1 MTTPSTVDL
10 LDLAEA
16 VADGRLRPEDAELQ
30 LRTLH
35 GLGHG
40 ARAVREIRELRR
52 LITAAEAV
60 RGYMAATRQA
70 STAGVT
76 ASNLG
81 LGSVQVVAPTRSTGV
96 RVVRP
101 HTILRR
107 TARAPR
113 RTWLLA
119 AATLLVGA
127 GVVGA
132 TLTGGTPP
140 SPSPRSSLSSTIAAT
155 SASPAAAS
163 EGATHAG
170 FVLPPGISA
179 DVSRFRLV
187 SDSVGWLATATA
199 LYRTT
204 DMGITWTQLHPPG
217 GSGETGAS
225 SGEGG
230 TSFIDAD
237 TAYVFRGGSPLTV
250 SATHDG
256 GATWTGT
263 VIAAPVGSIG
273 PLMTFRS
280 PMTAYA
286 TFQES
291 PEGWDRLLI
300 YATTDGGVT
309 WTGPSRGTPPSLA
322 PGANKIQGE
331 GGNALWLSDG
341 KADNAPFDD
350 KLAISI
356 DGGAT
361 WTDGSFPVDDVA
373 VGGDLKWPLAVLGA
387 DDGHLVMA
395 IAVGDDKTD
404 PQVVYDSADNGRSW
418 RFIRSWPQPALS
430 DIEVQFL
437 SPTTWVLVDPDGS
450 EIWSTTDAGA
460 HWRRTAGN
468 VRLWLP
474 TTTFGSPDHGWAIH
488 VCMLHGQKPIP
499 GPDPVCDGTGASSVL
514 MATTDGGRTW
524 VAFGD
529 RP

>member
-16 VADGRLRPEDAELQ
+16 VAEGRLRREDAELQ

-35 GLGHG
+35 GLDHG
-40 ARAVREIRELRR
+40 AAADREIRELRR

-60 RGYMAATRQA
+60 RGYMAAIRHA
-70 STAGVT
+70 STADVT

-81 LGSVQVVAPTRSTGV
+81 LGSVPVVAPNRSTGV

-101 HTILRR
+101 HTIRR
-107 TARAPR
+107 GTARAPR
-113 RTWLLA
+113 RTWLLV

-132 TLTGGTPP
+132 TLTGATPP
-140 SPSPRSSLSSTIAAT
+140 TPSPRSSLPSTIAQT

-163 EGATHAG
+163 EAATRAG
-170 FVLPPGISA
+170 FVLPPGISVDA
-179 DVSRFRLV
+179 SRIRLV

-204 DMGITWTQLHPPG
+204 DMGITWTQLHPPA
-217 GSGETGAS
+217 GSETGS
-225 SGEGG
+225 SGSGG
-230 TSFIDAD
+230 TSFVDAD
-237 TAYVFRGGSPLTV
+237 TAYVLRRGSPLTV

-256 GATWTGT
+256 GATWTGA
-263 VIAAPVGSIG
+263 VIAVPVGSIG

-280 PMTAYA
+280 PMMAYA

-291 PEGWDRLLI
+291 PESAWDRLLI

-309 WTGPSRGTPPSLA
+309 WTGPTRGTAPSLA
-322 PGANKIQGE
+322 PGANKIE
-331 GGNALWLSDG
+331 GAWGDALWLSDG
-341 KADNAPFDD
+341 KADNAPFDEQ
-350 KLAISI
+350 LAITF
-356 DGGAT
+356 DGGVT
-361 WTDGSFPVDDVA
+361 WTQGSFPIDKVA
-373 VGGDLKWPLAVLGA
+373 VRGDLKWPLAVLGV
-387 DDGHLVMA
+387 DGGHIVLA
-395 IAVGDDKTD
+395 IVVGDEKTD
-404 PQVVYDSADNGRSW
+404 PQVIYDSADNGRSW
-418 RFIRSWPQPALS
+418 QFIRSWPQPYLC

-437 SPTTWVLVDPDGS
+437 SPTTWVLVAPDGS
-450 EIWSTTDAGA
+450 EVWSTVDAGA
-460 HWRRTAGN
+460 HWRRAAGN
-468 VRLWLP
+468 ARLWLP

-488 VCMLHGQKPIP
+488 VCMSFGHKPIP
-499 GPDPVCDGTGASSVL
+499 GPDPACDGTGATAVL

-524 VAFGD
+524 TPFGD